1 MQKAVSKRVACF
13 PSPHPPSPFGY
24 FAGTFGGVGE
34 GSQVDCCIIHAEPST
49 RKHKQETDMQTK
61 ITLDDELIKRAQK
74 LTGIKT
80 KSEAVQEALRALIS
94 LHEQVESSNE
104 RPQQAVIKS
113 VERSL
118 IENAELWSELAK
130 H

>member
-1 MQKAVSKRVACF
+1 
-13 PSPHPPSPFGY
+13 
-24 FAGTFGGVGE
+24 
-34 GSQVDCCIIHAEPST
+34 
-49 RKHKQETDMQTK
+49 MQTK